1 MDDAKIVE
9 LYWKRDEQA
18 ILATSKKYEAYCL
31 SIARNILG
39 DEEDAKECVND
50 ALLGAWN
57 SIPPN
62 RPEQLSAYLG
72 KLVRNVSFNRYKKS
86 RTKKRGSG
94 QIPAILEELT
104 EVVSGTDDVETVWS
118 EKYLWECINDF
129 LKLLPEKKRNL
140 FVCRYWYADSVK
152 HMAGQFD
159 MSENYVSVTLRRLR
173 KKLHRYLIERGF
185 EL

>member
-57 SIPPN
+57 SIPPM
-62 RPEQLSAYLG
+62 PAWS
-72 KLVRNVSFNRYKKS
+72 
-86 RTKKRGSG
+86 TKK
-94 QIPAILEELT
+94 QPA
-104 EVVSGTDDVETVWS
+104 S
-118 EKYLWECINDF
+118 
-129 LKLLPEKKRNL
+129 
-140 FVCRYWYADSVK
+140 A
-152 HMAGQFD
+152 
-159 MSENYVSVTLRRLR
+159 
-173 KKLHRYLIERGF
+173 ERQRSTC
-185 EL
+185 